1 MSMFDQDGRGLRM
14 HGRSRDRSVPRLN
27 TAALPDLIF
36 TVLFFFMI
44 VTHMRDVTLKVQYT
58 VPQGTE
64 VEKLKR
70 KSAVAFIYIGP
81 PAKALQP
88 KLGTE
93 TRIQLNGKF
102 ATVND
107 IGRFIEEERQ
117 QMAPE
122 DRDRM
127 VVSIKADKHTDM
139 GIVNDVKQALRRANA
154 LVVNYSSKEEDKE
167 EEE

>member
-1 MSMFDQDGRGLRM
+1 MRDRN
-14 HGRSRDRSVPRLN
+14 RDRSVPRLN

-44 VTHMRDVTLKVQYT
+44 VTHMRDVEHKVQYT

-64 VEKLKR
+64 VEQLKR
-70 KSAVAFIYIGP
+70 KSSVVFIYIGP
-81 PAKALQP
+81 PAKPLQP

-102 ATVND
+102 ATVDD

-127 VVSIKADKHTDM
+127 VVSIKADKSTDM

-154 LVVNYSSKEEDKE
+154 LVVNYSSTEKQKAKPQNRKNN
-167 EEE
+167 